1 MFRKLTIALGATA
14 ALAAAALAPTSASA
28 WGWHPHHHFHG
39 WGYGF
44 GLGIYAPVVAAAPV
58 YSDCYLVKKV
68 VATPYGPRVRRIE
81 VCG

>member
-28 WGWHPHHHFHG
+28 WGWHPHHHHFHG

-44 GLGIYAPVVAAAPV
+44 GIYAPVVATAPV